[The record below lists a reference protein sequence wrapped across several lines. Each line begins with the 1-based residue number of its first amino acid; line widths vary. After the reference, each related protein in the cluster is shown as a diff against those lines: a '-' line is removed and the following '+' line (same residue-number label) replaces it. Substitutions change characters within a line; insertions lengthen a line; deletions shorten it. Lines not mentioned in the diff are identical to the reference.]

1 MFTDAGP
8 GNAVT
13 LNDVYAPAVTT
24 SSGGGVQVATDTGGN
39 ATGFGNGASQASPTG
54 VTLTWGVG
62 VTLAV
67 LAYLFLA
74 RQG

>member
-1 MFTDAGP
+1 MFTDGGP
-8 GNAVT
+8 GNAIS
-13 LNDVYAPAVTT
+13 LNDVYQPAVTT
-24 SSGGGVQVATDTGGN
+24 SVGGGVQVATDTGGN
-39 ATGFGNGASQASPTG
+39 GAGFGNGASQATPTG